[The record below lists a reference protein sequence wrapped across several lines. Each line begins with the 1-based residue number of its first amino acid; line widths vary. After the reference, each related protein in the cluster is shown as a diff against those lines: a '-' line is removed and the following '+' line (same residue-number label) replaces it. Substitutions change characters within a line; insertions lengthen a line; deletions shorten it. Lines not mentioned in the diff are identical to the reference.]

1 MQNQEKSLVQALID
15 QIPNRSSRID
25 CSGLSGSE
33 RAYLAATLHSQ
44 LQQPMIVV
52 VPTPKAAELF
62 LEDLN
67 FFSDKSN
74 EQAHYFPPYN
84 MLPFKHLSYH
94 NETAASRIRTLYG
107 LMVTETPPLVVTTID
122 ALLQKII
129 PKTEISDYAELLIE
143 GEDVDRDR
151 LVEKLVW
158 GGYGQTLI
166 VEEPGEF
173 CVRGGIV
180 DVFSPLYPE
189 PLRIEF
195 FGETVDSLRFFSP
208 ETQRTVRRI
217 QEAVILP
224 AKEAILK
231 QDNRNSFLRQI
242 RQHAAMMDMPVT
254 KTRNLIQRIK
264 NEGMFPGI
272 ESLIPM
278 MYPQLDTFFN
288 YIPDHTLFV
297 MIEPDQIHAEAEDH
311 KERIEQ
317 NYLSACEDGRLCV
330 EPSSIFLEWDTAKIM
345 LEDRKPLTIKY
356 FNIPVSDRS
365 KGDSGLH
372 LDFSI
377 EDNTAVRSELKQ
389 QHHQMNIFS
398 PVINWISK
406 NRDQGNRIITVCRT
420 KLQADRFMDLVKP
433 YGVRTR
439 IARGFHTDAPD
450 HEILTVC
457 LGRIS
462 TGFVWREESIA
473 VITEDEI
480 FGKKLRQKRSARK
493 HVRTDLLSLDELKK
507 GDLVVH
513 LEHGIGQY
521 QGLIKLD
528 LDGVTNDYLLILY
541 KGDDK
546 LYLPIDRM
554 NVIQKY
560 IGVDGLTPVLD
571 KMGGKAWDKVKKRVK
586 RSAEKIAGELL
597 NLYAGRKVRNGF
609 GFGKPDSYFHDFEAA
624 FPYEETEDQINAI
637 DDVLSDME
645 TPTPMDRLICG
656 DVGYGKTE
664 VALRA
669 SFITIYNGKQAA
681 LLVPTTVLAEQHLR
695 TFTDRFKDYP
705 VTIACLSRFRSPRVQ
720 REIINDLKAGKIDIV
735 IGTHR
740 IFQKDV
746 TFKDLGLLIIDEEQ
760 RFGVRHKERIKQLRS
775 RVDVLALTATPI
787 PRTLH
792 LSLLGIRDISVIS
805 TPPEHR
811 RPILTYV
818 TEFDDAVIAEAIRKE
833 LERKGQ
839 IFFVH
844 NNIHTIYAM
853 ATHLQKLAPEVR
865 LDVAHGRMKET
876 ELERVMVRFF
886 QQEIDMLV
894 CTTIIES
901 GLDIPSANT
910 ILVNRADR
918 FGLAQIY
925 QLRGRVG
932 RADEQAYA
940 YLFIPRNSALGID
953 AQKRLRVL
961 MEHSDLGSGFQIAM
975 SDLKIRGGGTILGSD
990 QSGHIAAVGYDM
1002 FLQLMEEAVTR
1013 MKGEPLAEPLEPE
1026 IHIPLSAFIPES
1038 YIPDIDQRLS
1048 TYRRLARM
1056 SDNKEISSLKV
1067 ELADRFGPLPVET
1080 KNLLLKIMLRVLSKK
1095 CGVRRFDIAAGQLR
1109 LELSASHQINPN
1121 GVVELIQSDPNRYG
1135 LTPDHV
1141 LMAKLVGK
1149 RTNGQLKEAKNIL
1162 KEIAQRVNA

>member
-1 MQNQEKSLVQALID
+1 MQNQEKSLVQALIK
-15 QIPNRSSRID
+15 QIPDRSSGIG

-33 RAYLAATLHSQ
+33 RAYLIATLYSQ
-44 LQQPMIVV
+44 LKQPMIVV
-52 VPTPKAAELF
+52 VPTPTTAELF
-62 LEDLN
+62 LEDLS
-67 FFSDKSN
+67 FFSNHSN
-74 EQAHYFPPYN
+74 EQIHYFPSYD
-84 MLPFKHLSYH
+84 MLPFKQLSYH
-94 NETAASRIRTLYG
+94 NETAARRIRTLYG
-107 LMVTETPPLVVTTID
+107 LITSDIPPLVVITVD
-122 ALLQKII
+122 GLLQKII
-129 PKTEISDYAELLIE
+129 PKAEISDYAELLVE
-143 GEDVDRDR
+143 GEEVDRDR
-151 LVEKLVW
+151 LVEKLIW
-158 GGYGQTLI
+158 GGYRQTLI

-173 CVRGGIV
+173 CIRGGII
-180 DVFSPLYPE
+180 DVFSPLYTE
-189 PLRIEF
+189 PLRIEL
-195 FGETVDSLRFFSP
+195 FGETVDSLRFYSP
-208 ETQRTVRRI
+208 ESQRTVTQI

-231 QDNRNSFLRQI
+231 PDHQNSFLRQI
-242 RQHAAMMDMPVT
+242 RQQAAMMDMPLT
-254 KTRNLIQRIK
+254 KMRNLIQRIK

-278 MYPQLDTFFN
+278 IYPQLDTFFD
-288 YIPDHTLFV
+288 YCSDHALFV
-297 MIEPDQIHAEAEDH
+297 MIEPDQLRKTAQDY
-311 KERIEQ
+311 KSRMEQ
-317 NYLSACEDGRLCV
+317 NYLSACDDGRLCV
-330 EPSSIFLEWDTAKIM
+330 EPGNIYLEWDRVKA
-345 LEDRKPLTIKY
+345 LLDHRKPITLQYFDVPASESSIKA
-356 FNIPVSDRS
+356 SDI
-365 KGDSGLH
+365 H
-372 LDFSI
+372 LDFII
-377 EDNTAVRSELKQ
+377 EDNTAVRSSLKQ
-389 QHHQMNIFS
+389 QHHQMNMFS
-398 PVINWISK
+398 PVIDWITN
-406 NRDQGNRIITVCRT
+406 NRESGNRIITVCRT
-420 KLQADRFMDLVKP
+420 QLQADRFLELLKP
-433 YGVRTR
+433 YGVRAFITK
-439 IARGFHTDAPD
+439 GFHDPAPD
-450 HEILTVC
+450 EEGVAVC

-462 TGFVWREESIA
+462 TGFVWKEESIA
-473 VITEDEI
+473 VIMEDEI

-493 HVRTDLLSLDELKK
+493 YVRTDLLSLDELKK

-597 NLYAGRKVRNGF
+597 NLYAGRKIRTGF

-624 FPYEETEDQINAI
+624 FPYEETRDQFKAI

-645 TPTPMDRLICG
+645 RPTPMDRLICG

-669 SFITIYNGKQAA
+669 SFMAVYNGKQAA

-705 VTIACLSRFRSPRVQ
+705 VSIACLSRFRSQRNQ
-720 REIINDLKAGKIDIV
+720 REIVNDLRAGKVDII

-740 IFQKDV
+740 ILQKDV
-746 TFKDLGLLIIDEEQ
+746 AFKDLGLLIIDEEQ

-811 RPILTYV
+811 HPILTYV
-818 TEFDDAVIAEAIRKE
+818 SEFDDAVVAEAIRKE
-833 LERKGQ
+833 LDRKGQ

-853 ATHLQKLAPEVR
+853 ATHLKELVPEVR
-865 LDVAHGRMKET
+865 LDIAHGRMKET
-876 ELERVMVRFF
+876 ELEQVMIRFF

-925 QLRGRVG
+925 QLRGGVG
-932 RADEQAYA
+932 RGEEQAYA
-940 YLFIPRNSALGID
+940 YLFISPNSTLGID

-1013 MKGEPLAEPLEPE
+1013 MKGEPITEPLEPE

-1056 SDNKEISSLKV
+1056 SDNKEVSNLRA
-1067 ELADRFGPLPVET
+1067 ELTDRFGPMPVET
-1080 KNLLLKIMLRVLSKK
+1080 KNLLLKIMLRISARK
-1095 CGVRRFDIAAGQLR
+1095 CGIQRFNMSDGQLR
-1109 LELSASHQINPN
+1109 LELSVSHQTNPN
-1121 GVVELIQSDPNRYG
+1121 GIVELIQTEPNRYI
-1135 LTPDHV
+1135 LTTDNV
-1141 LMAKLVGK
+1141 FIVKLSQN